1 MSSAVAAWSARSTSC
16 SLGSTGVGVAGSGG
30 RLLAAD
36 FAAGRTPVFAVD
48 FAVDFAG
55 DFAGAFAGAFASR
68 FGAAMGF
75 FGLEVRRVD
84 ELELWRGIY
93 VLRVNGAD

>member
-1 MSSAVAAWSARSTSC
+1 
-16 SLGSTGVGVAGSGG
+16 VAGSGG

-36 FAAGRTPVFAVD
+36 FAAGLAAV

-55 DFAGAFAGAFASR
+55 DFTADFAGALASR
-68 FGAAMGF
+68 LGAAMGF